1 MYDTTD
7 EGHYIVTL
15 SLDQILTENSVAMS
29 TFRSQFF
36 NTASEALQK
45 IYIDIHIRSRVDN
58 ELRKILDTS

>member
-15 SLDQILTENSVAMS
+15 VLDQISEKDSVAMS
-29 TFRSQFF
+29 TSRSQFF

-45 IYIDIHIRSRVDN
+45 NYIGIHISSRVDN
-58 ELRKILDTS
+58 ELRKILVTS

>member
-45 IYIDIHIRSRVDN
+45 IYIGIHISSRVDN

>member
-1 MYDTTD
+1 MYDMTD

-15 SLDQILTENSVAMS
+15 VLDQISEKDSVAMS

-45 IYIDIHIRSRVDN
+45 IYIGIHISSRVDN